1 VAEFFVRAVT
11 RRDIVGVFNVGT
23 GKRISI
29 NELAE
34 IVLREAGK
42 MDLKPLHTE
51 ARVGEVRHS
60 EANACKAFEVF
71 SYKPQITLDEGI
83 RRLLDHV

>member
-1 VAEFFVRAVT
+1 
-11 RRDIVGVFNVGT
+11 
-23 GKRISI
+23 
-29 NELAE
+29 
-34 IVLREAGK
+34 
-42 MDLKPLHTE
+42 MDLEPMHTE

-71 SYKPQITLDEGI
+71 SYKPQIALDEGI